1 MVGEEVLSQYRF
13 LSAHFINNRY
23 YAAGE
28 TAFTRDVV
36 GGSLPLN
43 WVPTPAAEPLDPAAV
58 SAFWSAGP
66 WVNSQ
71 IDLFQAPPATY
82 FAPVP
87 ATATP
92 NRTYALTGP
101 LGVGFP
107 AKYGGS

>member
-1 MVGEEVLSQYRF
+1 MSSYRF
-13 LSAHFINNRY
+13 LSAHFIGNRY

-28 TAFTRDVV
+28 IASTRDVV

-43 WVPTPAAEPLDPAAV
+43 WSPTPASEPLDASGAA
-58 SAFWSAGP
+58 AFWSAGP

-87 ATATP
+87 GTATP
-92 NRTYALTGP
+92 NKLYALTGP
-101 LGVGFP
+101 LGVGF
-107 AKYGGS
+107 ASKLGYS

>member
-1 MVGEEVLSQYRF
+1 MSRYRF
-13 LSAHFINNRY
+13 LSAHFINNRRY
-23 YAAGE
+23 DPGE
-28 TAFTRDVV
+28 VASTSDIV

-43 WVPTPAAEPLDPAAV
+43 WIPTPAAEPLDAAAV
-58 SAFWSAGP
+58 SAFWYAGP

-87 ATATP
+87 GSATP
-92 NRTYALTGP
+92 NRLYALTGA

-107 AKYGGS
+107 NKLGYS